1 METQLDPNSTNDTTK
16 ATRQPAFRVLLYS
29 VIAVVIFFAA
39 KFSWWL
45 ALVLFVFFAFYI
57 FLELMVTG
65 LVIAIVAFIL
75 RKLFPLLTSYRVL
88 RSDKFDELQ
97 EVLGSLGKASGVI
110 ILIQLYFVVI
120 TLALGYYL
128 FFKG

>member
-1 METQLDPNSTNDTTK
+1 METQLEPNSTDDTTK
-16 ATRQPAFRVLLYS
+16 ATRQPAFRVLFYS
-29 VIAVVIFFAA
+29 VIAVVIFFAG

-57 FLELMVTG
+57 FLELLVTG
-65 LVIAIVAFIL
+65 LVLVIVAFIL
-75 RKLFPLLTSYRVL
+75 RKLLPFLTSYRVL

-97 EVLGSLGKASGVI
+97 KVLGSLGKASGVT

-128 FFKG
+128 FFKS